1 MGRLVLYL
9 IIALVLAAGIGW
21 LADNP
26 GHVSVEWRDWRLET
40 SLAIL
45 IFLTV
50 AALLTVV
57 GTLVLWAKARRDL
70 PFLGANRELRRQRHG
85 LADLERAAV
94 MLAKGDAKGAQTLIE
109 RAKGALPAPSLSQLF
124 AAQASLSLGD
134 FDAARQSFQE
144 MAGSSETEVLG
155 LRGLLNIA
163 LRKGRETEALTLVAQ
178 IWALEPKSVWATRTL
193 FQLLTRAGD
202 WAQAEEVLR
211 HLIKLKALEAG
222 TGEKYLAVVRYE
234 AAREADLAG
243 QSELAG
249 KQVARAL
256 KADRG
261 LVPAAVL
268 AARLEIAAGQPSAA
282 AKILKAAWSQSP
294 HADLAEA
301 YAGLDNKETP
311 GERYRRFKLLVE
323 ANPDQPLSRLTLAA
337 KALAIEHHE
346 ETAALLKPLL
356 ESPYA
361 REALAMMAEV
371 ERGKGGPDAEDRAK
385 SWLDRITGRDEA
397 AAWECSDCG
406 ASEQSWASRCAS
418 CGAFASQ
425 QWRAPGGPPRI
436 LPSQPF
442 DEPRLALLPEALQTR
457 ADVPIALEPDQEPDP
472 EPE

>member
-1 MGRLVLYL
+1 MVRLVFYL
-9 IIALVLAAGIGW
+9 TIALVLAAGIGW

-26 GHVSVEWRDWRLET
+26 GHVSVEWRNWRLET

-50 AALLTVV
+50 AAFLSAV
-57 GTLVLWAKARRDL
+57 GVLVLWAKARRDL

-109 RAKGALPAPSLSQLF
+109 RAKGTLPAPSLNQLF
-124 AAQASLSLGD
+124 AAQAALSLGD
-134 FDAARQSFQE
+134 FDGARQSFQE
-144 MAGSSETEVLG
+144 MAGRRETEVMG
-155 LRGLLNIA
+155 LRGLLDIA
-163 LRKGRETEALTLVAQ
+163 VHRGRETEALTLVAQ

-193 FQLLTRAGD
+193 FRLLTRARD
-202 WAQAEEVLR
+202 WTQAEEVLR

-222 TGEKYLAVVRYE
+222 AGEKYLAVVQYE

-243 QSELAG
+243 QSDLAG
-249 KQVARAL
+249 KQVSRAL
-256 KADRG
+256 KADQG

-268 AARLEIAAGQPSAA
+268 AARLEVAAGQPTAA
-282 AKILKAAWSQSP
+282 AKILKAAWSQAP

-301 YAGLDNKETP
+301 YAGLENKETP

-323 ANPDQPLSRLTLAA
+323 ANPEQPLSRLTLAA

-361 REALAMMAEV
+361 PEALAMMAEV

-385 SWLDRITGRDEA
+385 SWLDRISGPADKPT
-397 AAWECSDCG
+397 WICSKCG
-406 ASEQSWASRCAS
+406 ALRKSWVGRCDP
-418 CGAFASQ
+418 CGAFASYGWQ
-425 QWRAPGGPPRI
+425 EIDEQEPAPAA
-436 LPSQPF
+436 LPSEAPK
-442 DEPRLALLPEALQTR
+442 LSLLPEALQASAEAPLKTS
-457 ADVPIALEPDQEPDP
+457 EE
-472 EPE
+472 

>member
-1 MGRLVLYL
+1 MGRLVFYL

-26 GHVSVEWRDWRLET
+26 GHVSIEWRNWRLET

-50 AALLTVV
+50 AVFLAVV
-57 GTLVLWAKARRDL
+57 GILVLWAKARRDL

-124 AAQASLSLGD
+124 AAQAALSLGD
-134 FDAARQSFQE
+134 FDGARQSFQE
-144 MAGSSETEVLG
+144 MAGRRETEVLG
-155 LRGLLNIA
+155 LRGLLDIA
-163 LRKGRETEALTLVAQ
+163 LQRGRETEALTLVAQ
-178 IWALEPKSVWATRTL
+178 IWALEPKSIWATRTH

-211 HLIKLKALEAG
+211 QLIKLKALEAG
-222 TGEKYLAVVRYE
+222 AGEKYLAVVRYE

-268 AARLEIAAGQPSAA
+268 AARLEITAGQPSAA

-301 YAGLDNKETP
+301 YAGLDTKETP
-311 GERYRRFKLLVE
+311 GERYRRFKLMVA
-323 ANPDQPLSRLTLAA
+323 ANPDRPVSRLTLAA

-361 REALAMMAEV
+361 SEALAMMAEV
-371 ERGKGGPDAEDRAK
+371 ERGKDGPDAEDRAK
-385 SWLDRITGRDEA
+385 SWLDRISGPA
-397 AAWECSDCG
+397 GKPAWKCLECG
-406 ASEQSWASRCAS
+406 ALRESWVGRCNP
-418 CGAFASQ
+418 CGAFASYGWQ
-425 QWRAPGGPPRI
+425 ECDVSEPVPAT
-436 LPSQPF
+436 LPS
-442 DEPRLALLPEALQTR
+442 ETSKLSLLPEALQASAEAPLKTS
-457 ADVPIALEPDQEPDP
+457 EE
-472 EPE
+472 

>member
-1 MGRLVLYL
+1 MGRLVFYL

-26 GHVSVEWRDWRLET
+26 GHVSVEWRNWQLET

-50 AALLTVV
+50 AALLSVV
-57 GTLVLWAKARRDL
+57 GILVLWAKARRDL
-70 PFLGANRELRRQRHG
+70 PFFGANRELRRQRHG

-94 MLAKGDAKGAQTLIE
+94 LLAKGDAKGAQTLIE
-109 RAKGALPAPSLSQLF
+109 RAKGALPTSSLSQLF

-134 FDAARQSFQE
+134 FDGARQSFQE
-144 MAGSSETEVLG
+144 MAGRSETEVLG

-163 LRKGRETEALTLVAQ
+163 LQKGRETDALTLVAQ
-178 IWALEPKSVWATRTL
+178 IWALEPKSVWATRIH

-211 HLIKLKALEAG
+211 HLIKLKALEEEA
-222 TGEKYLAVVRYE
+222 GEKYLAVVRYE

-249 KQVARAL
+249 KQVTRAL
-256 KADRG
+256 KANRG

-268 AARLEIAAGQPSAA
+268 AARLQVAAGQPSAA

-311 GERYRRFKLLVE
+311 GERYRRFKVMVE

-356 ESPYA
+356 ESSYA
-361 REALAMMAEV
+361 SAALAMMAEV

-385 SWLDRITGRDEA
+385 SWLDRISGPAEKP
-397 AAWECSDCG
+397 AWICSECG
-406 ASEQSWASRCAS
+406 ALKGSWVGRCDP
-418 CGAFASQ
+418 CGAFASYRWQ
-425 QWRAPGGPPRI
+425 EGHEQEPAVVAR
-436 LPSQPF
+436 PSEIPK
-442 DEPRLALLPEALQTR
+442 LLLLPEALQASAEAPLKTS
-457 ADVPIALEPDQEPDP
+457 EE
-472 EPE
+472 

>member
-1 MGRLVLYL
+1 MGRLVFYL

-26 GHVSVEWRDWRLET
+26 GHVSIEWRNWRLET
-40 SLAIL
+40 SLAFFIL
-45 IFLTV
+45 LTV
-50 AALLTVV
+50 AAFLSVV
-57 GTLVLWAKARRDL
+57 GILVLWARARRDL

-109 RAKGALPAPSLSQLF
+109 RANRALPTQSLSRLF

-134 FDAARQSFQE
+134 LEGAHKSFQE
-144 MAGSSETEVLG
+144 MVGHSETDVLG

-163 LRKGRETEALTLVAQ
+163 LQKGRETEALTLIAQ
-178 IWALEPKSVWATRTL
+178 IWALEPKSVWATRTH
-193 FQLLTRAGD
+193 FRLLTRAGD

-211 HLIKLKALEAG
+211 HLIKLKALEASA
-222 TGEKYLAVVRYE
+222 GEKCLAVVRYE

-268 AARLEIAAGQPSAA
+268 AARLEVAAGQPSAA

-301 YAGLDNKETP
+301 YAGLDNMETP
-311 GERYRRFKLLVE
+311 GERYRRFKLLVA

-346 ETAALLKPLL
+346 ETAELLKPLL

-361 REALAMMAEV
+361 SKAMAMMAEV

-385 SWLDRITGRDEA
+385 SWLDRIPGLAEKL
-397 AAWECSDCG
+397 AWICSECG
-406 ASEQSWASRCAS
+406 ALRESWVGHCDP
-418 CGAFASQ
+418 CGAFASYGWQ
-425 QWRAPGGPPRI
+425 ECDEEEPAPAT
-436 LPSQPF
+436 LPSKTPK
-442 DEPRLALLPEALQTR
+442 LSLLPEALQASTE
-457 ADVPIALEPDQEPDP
+457 APLKTSKE
-472 EPE
+472 